1 MLFLSYLLALHKNFP
16 TPPALNLIV
25 LVFPLPGFAVF
36 GDEFLELAEVA
47 LLGAEPV
54 EGGAVDFG
62 VDFGGGEKR
71 MQSAIL
77 FFYVSE

>member
-1 MLFLSYLLALHKNFP
+1 MSPCSPQTFP
-16 TPPALNLIV
+16 TPPALNHIV
-25 LVFPLPGFAVF
+25 LAFHLAEFAVF
-36 GDEFLELAEVA
+36 GDEFQELAEVA
-47 LLGAEPV
+47 VLGVEAV

-77 FFYVSE
+77 FFYVSK